1 MLEQSTAL
9 GDMVEIDGRDMMSVL
24 QKILMGI
31 LFISIPLF
39 SFWLWATGLG
49 NWIWT
54 LIVAAVVI
62 YAAIKIDP
70 DMVKNKFKP
79 K

>member
-39 SFWLWATGLG
+39 LFWLWATGLG

-70 DMVKNKFKP
+70 DMVKNKFKS

>member
-1 MLEQSTAL
+1 
-9 GDMVEIDGRDMMSVL
+9 MVEIDGRDMMSVL

-39 SFWLWATGLG
+39 LFWLWATGLG
-49 NWIWT
+49 YWIWA

-79 K
+79 KQP